1 VLIQTQEGFAW
12 LRYFDIQNDRRNK
25 QTGYNQIL
33 QGRTINQ
40 GKSDRAEYAK
50 RYDARYEAEG
60 DGGQQA
66 DLETSMHFGHQA
78 LSEVTLLMKGS
89 WVGSECIIWCFV
101 LHIFLHRS
109 KAVCALQSQ

>member
-1 VLIQTQEGFAW
+1 MLIQTQEGFAW

-50 RYDARYEAEG
+50 RYYARYEAEG

-66 DLETSMHFGHQA
+66 DLETSMHA
-78 LSEVTLLMKGS
+78 LGIK
-89 WVGSECIIWCFV
+89 
-101 LHIFLHRS
+101 RS
-109 KAVCALQSQ
+109 VRSPFS